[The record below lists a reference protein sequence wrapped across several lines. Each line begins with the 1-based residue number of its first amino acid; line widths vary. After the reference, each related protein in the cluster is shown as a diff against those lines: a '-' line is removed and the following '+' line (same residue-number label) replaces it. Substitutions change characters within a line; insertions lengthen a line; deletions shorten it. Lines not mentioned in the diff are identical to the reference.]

1 MRLSNAIVTASATVP
16 QSITCQNLGFCLST
30 SIRMIATS
38 NPRQE
43 QIKPPREPVKSSAK
57 KQVSAAPD
65 RPRSLNARCSF
76 ARFSSNSR
84 IDENRNDCSE
94 EKAEQNHR
102 IAPAPMNVAAVL

>member
-1 MRLSNAIVTASATVP
+1 MKASATLP
-16 QSITCQNLGFCLST
+16 QTTICRNLGFCLLAT
-30 SIRMIATS
+30 IRMIATS

-57 KQVSAAPD
+57 KQVSAPPD

-84 IDENRNDCSE
+84 IDENRNDCCNE

-102 IAPAPMNVAAVL
+102 MAPAPMNVAAG